1 MPLSKRKEV
10 ARFVHKKL
18 LFRLRRLAIIFLIIT
33 GILIYEISN
42 DYIAGY
48 LASAG
53 FVIGVAIGILV
64 SRRMHNISWDA
75 EATKAVTKM
84 DRLGVMILI
93 VYILFAVS
101 RRWIFSHWLEG
112 HALTAF
118 TLSVSAG
125 GMFGRLYYTRQKIR
139 QVLKK
144 EGFLHPSRSEN
155 MNEAQN
161 HS

>member
-18 LFRLRRLAIIFLIIT
+18 LFRIRRLAIVFVIIT
-33 GILIYEISN
+33 AVLIYEISH

-48 LASAG
+48 LAAAG
-53 FVIGVAIGILV
+53 FLIGIIIGTIV

-75 EATKAVTKM
+75 EARQAVTSM
-84 DRLGVMILI
+84 DRLGIIILI
-93 VYILFAVS
+93 LYILFAIA
-101 RRWIFSHWLEG
+101 RKWIFSHWLEG
-112 HALTAF
+112 TALTAF

-125 GMFGRLYYTRQKIR
+125 GMLGRFYKTRQKIR

-144 EGFLHPSRSEN
+144 EGFLHPPSGEI
-155 MNEAQN
+155 E
-161 HS
+161 

>member
-1 MPLSKRKEV
+1 MPISKRKEV

-18 LFRLRRLAIIFLIIT
+18 IFRVRRLAVVFLIIT
-33 GILIYEISN
+33 GILIYEISQ

-48 LASAG
+48 LAAG
-53 FVIGVAIGILV
+53 GFLVGLVIGIMV

-84 DRLGVMILI
+84 DTLGIIILI
-93 VYILFAVS
+93 VYILFAVG

-139 QVLKK
+139 AVLKK
-144 EGFLHPSRSEN
+144 EGFLHPPHQIE
-155 MNEAQN
+155 
-161 HS
+161 

>member
-1 MPLSKRKEV
+1 MPISKRKEV

-18 LFRLRRLAIIFLIIT
+18 IFRVRRLAVVFLIIT
-33 GILIYEISN
+33 GILIYEISQ

-48 LASAG
+48 LAAAG
-53 FVIGVAIGILV
+53 FLIGLVIGIMV
-64 SRRMHNISWDA
+64 SRRMHNISWDT

-84 DRLGVMILI
+84 DTLGIIILI
-93 VYILFAVS
+93 IYILFAVS

-139 QVLKK
+139 EVLKK
-144 EGFLHPSRSEN
+144 EGFLHPPSSGN
-155 MNEAQN
+155 II
-161 HS
+161 

>member
-33 GILIYEISN
+33 VILVYEISK
-42 DYIAGY
+42 DYIAAY
-48 LASAG
+48 LAAAG
-53 FVIGVAIGILV
+53 FIIGVVIGILV

-84 DRLGVMILI
+84 DRLGILI
-93 VYILFAVS
+93 LVLYILFAVS

-118 TLSVSAG
+118 TLSVSSG
-125 GMFGRLYYTRQKIR
+125 GMLGRLYYTRQKIR
-139 QVLKK
+139 GILKK
-144 EGFLHPSRSEN
+144 EGFLHPPSSN
-155 MNEAQN
+155 NLI
-161 HS
+161 

>member
-18 LFRLRRLAIIFLIIT
+18 LFRIRRLAIVFLIIT
-33 GILIYEISN
+33 SILIYEISL

-48 LASAG
+48 LALLG
-53 FVIGVAIGILV
+53 FILGVIIGLIV
-64 SRRMHNISWDA
+64 SKRMHNISWDA

-84 DRLGVMILI
+84 DRLGVTILI
-93 VYILFAVS
+93 IYLLFAIS
-101 RRWIFSHWLEG
+101 RKWIFSHWLQG
-112 HALTAF
+112 HTLTAF

-125 GMFGRLYYTRQKIR
+125 GMLGRLYNTRQKIR

-144 EGFLHPSRSEN
+144 EGFLYPPKGN
-155 MNEAQN
+155 KNN
-161 HS
+161 

>member
-10 ARFVHKKL
+10 ARFVHRKL
-18 LFRLRRLAIIFLIIT
+18 LFRLRRLAIVFLIIT
-33 GILIYEISN
+33 VILIYEISK

-48 LASAG
+48 LAAAG
-53 FVIGVAIGILV
+53 FITGVVIGMLV

-84 DRLGVMILI
+84 DRLGILI
-93 VYILFAVS
+93 LILYLLFAVS
-101 RRWIFSHWLEG
+101 RRWLFSHWFEG

-125 GMFGRLYYTRQKIR
+125 GMFGRLYHTRQKIR
-139 QVLKK
+139 GILKK
-144 EGFLHPSRSEN
+144 EGFLHPPPAEN
-155 MNEAQN
+155 II
-161 HS
+161 